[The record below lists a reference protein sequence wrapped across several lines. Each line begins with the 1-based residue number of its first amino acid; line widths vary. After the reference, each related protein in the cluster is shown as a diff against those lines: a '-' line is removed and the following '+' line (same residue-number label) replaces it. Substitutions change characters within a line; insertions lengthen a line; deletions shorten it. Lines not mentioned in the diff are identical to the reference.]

1 MKIVTLGEIMIRLQP
16 YDHLRF
22 VQTDTLRREL
32 TDHVRKIIAEKNV
45 LLQLYPD
52 YFATAQQE
60 MKL

>member
-1 MKIVTLGEIMIRLQP
+1 MRQHEVMMDQIRRR
-16 YDHLRF
+16 DI
-22 VQTDTLRREL
+22 DALRREL